1 MNRIRKISTNNGAE
15 CFSLAKGD
23 HDNVIPERC
32 QCIVLLSQE
41 SAYTIGGEIL
51 DVGVIGTGMMG
62 RNHARVYSEL
72 KAVDSLYLYDLN
84 EKAARDLAGAFEA
97 TASATLESLLKNVDA
112 VSVCVPTPYHFGV
125 AEQVLEAGVPLLIE
139 KPICATVEESRRLI
153 AKIPDGLVAGVGHIE
168 RFNPI
173 VPEINKIVRNPLY
186 IEMKRHNPA
195 SSRVSGSS
203 VVEDLMIH
211 DVDIMRNVLIPNGAY
226 RLAGSGNQDICSA
239 LFAFGGTSV
248 YLSASR
254 KSSKKIRM
262 IYIEEEEFTV
272 EGDFMAQEIYIHRKP
287 GQYAV
292 EDERYVQENIIEKVL
307 VNKQE
312 PLKLELSTFLD
323 CVAKGREFPVSPEQ
337 ALLNMEICEDVK
349 RCFAV

>member
-1 MNRIRKISTNNGAE
+1 M
-15 CFSLAKGD
+15 
-23 HDNVIPERC
+23 
-32 QCIVLLSQE
+32 
-41 SAYTIGGEIL
+41 
-51 DVGVIGTGMMG
+51 DVGVIGVGVMG

-84 EKAARDLAGAFEA
+84 QKAARDLAGTFGA
-97 TASATLESLLKNVDA
+97 TASPTVESLLKCVDA
-112 VSVCVPTPYHFGV
+112 VSVCVPTPYHFSI
-125 AEQVLEAGVPLLIE
+125 AETVLDAGVPLLVE
-139 KPICATVEESRRLI
+139 KPICATAEEARRLI
-153 AKIPDGLVAGVGHIE
+153 EKIPEGLVAGVGHIE

-173 VPEINKIVRNPLY
+173 VPEIKKIVRDPLY
-186 IEMKRHNPA
+186 VEMKRHNPA

-211 DVDIMRNVLIPNGAY
+211 DVDIMRNVLLPDGTY
-226 RLAGSGNQDICSA
+226 RLAGSGNSDVCSA
-239 LFAFGGTSV
+239 LFSFGGTTV

-262 IYIEEEEFTV
+262 IYIEEEEFTI

-287 GQYAV
+287 GQYSV
-292 EDERYVQENIIEKVL
+292 ENERYVQENIIEKVL

-323 CVAKGREFPVSPEQ
+323 CVAQRREFPVSPAQ
-337 ALLNMEICEDVK
+337 ALLNMEICEDVT
-349 RCFAV
+349 RCFAA

>member
-1 MNRIRKISTNNGAE
+1 MYTTIIIRSSRVCVRGN
-15 CFSLAKGD
+15 
-23 HDNVIPERC
+23 
-32 QCIVLLSQE
+32 
-41 SAYTIGGEIL
+41 TIGGETL
-51 DVGVIGTGMMG
+51 DVGVIGVGMMG

-84 EKAARDLAGAFEA
+84 GEAARDLASAFGATVSP
-97 TASATLESLLKNVDA
+97 TAEDLLRSVDA
-112 VSVCVPTPYHFGV
+112 VSVCVPTPFHFGV
-125 AEQVLEAGVPLLIE
+125 AETVLDAGVPLLIE
-139 KPICATVEESRRLI
+139 KPVCATAEETRRLI
-153 AKIPDGLVAGVGHIE
+153 GKIPDGLVVGVGHIE

-173 VPEINKIVRNPLY
+173 IPEIKKIVRDPLY

-211 DVDIMRNVLIPNGAY
+211 DIDIMRNVLLPEGAY
-226 RLAGSGNQDICSA
+226 HLSGSGNQDVCSA
-239 LFAFGGTSV
+239 LFSFGETPV

-262 IYIEEEEFTV
+262 IYIEEEEFTI

-287 GQYAV
+287 GRYAV

-323 CVAKGREFPVSPEQ
+323 CVAQGRAFPVSPAQ
-337 ALLNMEICEDVK
+337 ALLNMEICEEVA
-349 RCFAV
+349 RCFAA

>member
-1 MNRIRKISTNNGAE
+1 MYTIIIIWN
-15 CFSLAKGD
+15 SLVSVRG
-23 HDNVIPERC
+23 N
-32 QCIVLLSQE
+32 
-41 SAYTIGGEIL
+41 TIGGETL
-51 DVGVIGTGMMG
+51 DVGVIGVGMMG

-84 EKAARDLAGAFEA
+84 GEAARDLASAFGATVSP
-97 TASATLESLLKNVDA
+97 TAEDLLRSVDA
-112 VSVCVPTPYHFGV
+112 VSVCVPTPYHFSV
-125 AEQVLEAGVPLLIE
+125 ATRVLDAGVPLLIE
-139 KPICATVEESRRLI
+139 KPVCATAEETRRLI
-153 AKIPDGLVAGVGHIE
+153 GKIPDGLVVGVGHIE

-173 VPEINKIVRNPLY
+173 VPEIKKIVRDPLY

-211 DVDIMRNVLIPNGAY
+211 DVDIMRNVLLPDGNY
-226 RLAGSGNQDICSA
+226 HLSGSGNQDVCSA
-239 LFAFGGTSV
+239 LFSFGETPV

-287 GQYAV
+287 GRYAV

-323 CVAKGREFPVSPEQ
+323 CVAQGRAFPVSPAQ
-337 ALLNMEICEDVK
+337 ALVNMEICEEVA
-349 RCFAV
+349 RCFAA

>member
-1 MNRIRKISTNNGAE
+1 MYTTIIIWN
-15 CFSLAKGD
+15 SLVSVRG
-23 HDNVIPERC
+23 N
-32 QCIVLLSQE
+32 
-41 SAYTIGGEIL
+41 TIGGEIL
-51 DVGVIGTGMMG
+51 DVGVIGVGMMG

-84 EKAARDLAGAFEA
+84 GEAARDLASAFGATVSP
-97 TASATLESLLKNVDA
+97 TAEDLLRSVDA
-112 VSVCVPTPYHFGV
+112 VSVCVPTPFHFGV
-125 AEQVLEAGVPLLIE
+125 AETVLDAGVPLLIE
-139 KPICATVEESRRLI
+139 KPVCATAEETRRLI
-153 AKIPDGLVAGVGHIE
+153 GKIPDGLVVGVGHIE

-173 VPEINKIVRNPLY
+173 IPEIKKIVRDPLY

-211 DVDIMRNVLIPNGAY
+211 DIDIMRNVLLPEGAY
-226 RLAGSGNQDICSA
+226 HLSGSGNQDVCSA
-239 LFAFGGTSV
+239 LFSFGETPV

-262 IYIEEEEFTV
+262 IYIEEEEFTI

-287 GQYAV
+287 GRYAV

-323 CVAKGREFPVSPEQ
+323 CVAQGRAFPVSPAQ
-337 ALLNMEICEDVK
+337 ALLNMEICEEVA
-349 RCFAV
+349 RCFAA

>member
-1 MNRIRKISTNNGAE
+1 
-15 CFSLAKGD
+15 
-23 HDNVIPERC
+23 
-32 QCIVLLSQE
+32 
-41 SAYTIGGEIL
+41 
-51 DVGVIGTGMMG
+51 MG

-84 EKAARDLAGAFEA
+84 QKAARDLAGTFGA
-97 TASATLESLLKNVDA
+97 TASPTVESLLECVDA
-112 VSVCVPTPYHFGV
+112 VSVCVPTPYHFSI
-125 AEQVLEAGVPLLIE
+125 AETVLDAGVPLLVE
-139 KPICATVEESRRLI
+139 KPICATAEEARRLI
-153 AKIPDGLVAGVGHIE
+153 EKIPEGLVAGVGHIE

-173 VPEINKIVRNPLY
+173 VPEIKKIVRDPLY
-186 IEMKRHNPA
+186 VEMKRHNPA

-211 DVDIMRNVLIPNGAY
+211 DVDIMRNVLLPDGTY
-226 RLAGSGNQDICSA
+226 RLAGSGNSDVCSA
-239 LFAFGGTSV
+239 LFSFGGTTV

-262 IYIEEEEFTV
+262 IYIEEEEFTI

-287 GQYAV
+287 GQYSV
-292 EDERYVQENIIEKVL
+292 ENERYVQENIIEKVL

-323 CVAKGREFPVSPEQ
+323 CVAQRREFPVSPAQ
-337 ALLNMEICEDVK
+337 ALLNMEICEDVT
-349 RCFAV
+349 RCFAA

>member
-1 MNRIRKISTNNGAE
+1 M
-15 CFSLAKGD
+15 
-23 HDNVIPERC
+23 
-32 QCIVLLSQE
+32 
-41 SAYTIGGEIL
+41 
-51 DVGVIGTGMMG
+51 DVGVIGVGMMG

-97 TASATLESLLKNVDA
+97 TASATLESLLENVDA
-112 VSVCVPTPYHFGV
+112 VSVCVPTPYHLGV
-125 AEQVLEAGVPLLIE
+125 AEQVLDAGVPLLIE
-139 KPICATVEESRRLI
+139 KPICATAEESRRLI

-173 VPEINKIVRNPLY
+173 VPEIKKIVRNPLY

-211 DVDIMRNVLIPNGAY
+211 DVDIMRNVLLPDGAY
-226 RLAGSGNQDICSA
+226 RLAGSGNQDVCSA

>member
-1 MNRIRKISTNNGAE
+1 
-15 CFSLAKGD
+15 
-23 HDNVIPERC
+23 
-32 QCIVLLSQE
+32 
-41 SAYTIGGEIL
+41 
-51 DVGVIGTGMMG
+51 MG

-84 EKAARDLAGAFEA
+84 QKAARDLAGTFGA
-97 TASATLESLLKNVDA
+97 TASPTVESLLECVDA
-112 VSVCVPTPYHFGV
+112 VSICVPTPYHFSI
-125 AEQVLEAGVPLLIE
+125 AETVLDAGVPLLVE
-139 KPICATVEESRRLI
+139 KPICATAEEARRLI
-153 AKIPDGLVAGVGHIE
+153 EKIPEGLVAGVGHIE

-173 VPEINKIVRNPLY
+173 VPEIKKIVRDPLY
-186 IEMKRHNPA
+186 VEMKRHNPA

-211 DVDIMRNVLIPNGAY
+211 DVDIMRNVLLPDGTY
-226 RLAGSGNQDICSA
+226 RLAGSGNSDVCSA
-239 LFAFGGTSV
+239 LFSFGGTTV

-262 IYIEEEEFTV
+262 IYIEEEEFTI

-287 GQYAV
+287 GQYSV
-292 EDERYVQENIIEKVL
+292 ENERYVQENIIEKVL

-323 CVAKGREFPVSPEQ
+323 CVAQRREFPVSPAQ
-337 ALLNMEICEDVK
+337 ALLNMEICEDVT
-349 RCFAV
+349 RCFAA

>member
-1 MNRIRKISTNNGAE
+1 M
-15 CFSLAKGD
+15 
-23 HDNVIPERC
+23 
-32 QCIVLLSQE
+32 
-41 SAYTIGGEIL
+41 IG
-51 DVGVIGTGMMG
+51 VGMMG

-84 EKAARDLAGAFEA
+84 REAARDLAEAFGATVSPTVA
-97 TASATLESLLKNVDA
+97 DLLRDVDA
-112 VSVCVPTPYHFGV
+112 VSVCVPTPYHFKV
-125 AEQVLEAGVPLLIE
+125 AEQVLDAGVSLLIE
-139 KPICATVEESRRLI
+139 KPVCATAEESRRLI
-153 AKIPDGLVAGVGHIE
+153 GKIPNGLVTGVGHIE

-173 VPEINKIVRNPLY
+173 VPEIKKIVRDPLY

-195 SSRVSGSS
+195 SSRVNSSS

-211 DVDIMRNVLIPNGAY
+211 DVDIVRNVLLP
-226 RLAGSGNQDICSA
+226 AGDYHLTGGGNQEVCSA
-239 LFAFGGTSV
+239 LFSFGGTPV

-262 IYIEEEEFTV
+262 IYIEEEEFTI

-287 GQYAV
+287 GQYAAD
-292 EDERYVQENIIEKVL
+292 DERYVQENIIEKVL

-323 CVAKGREFPVSPEQ
+323 CVAKGREFPVSPAQ
-337 ALLNMEICEDVK
+337 ALLNMEICEDIA
-349 RCFAV
+349 RCFSPMMVLA

>member
-1 MNRIRKISTNNGAE
+1 
-15 CFSLAKGD
+15 
-23 HDNVIPERC
+23 
-32 QCIVLLSQE
+32 
-41 SAYTIGGEIL
+41 
-51 DVGVIGTGMMG
+51 MG

-72 KAVDSLYLYDLN
+72 KAVDSLHLYDLN
-84 EKAARDLAGAFEA
+84 AEAARNLADAFGATVSPSAGDLFR
-97 TASATLESLLKNVDA
+97 SVDA
-112 VSVCVPTPYHFGV
+112 VSICVPTPYHFGV
-125 AEQVLEAGVPLLIE
+125 SVTALEAGVPFLIE
-139 KPICATVEESRRLI
+139 KPICATAEETRRLI
-153 AKIPDGLVAGVGHIE
+153 EKIPDDLTVGVGHIE

-173 VPEINKIVRNPLY
+173 VPEIRKIIQSPLY

-211 DVDIMRNVLIPNGAY
+211 DIDIMRNVLLPDGTY
-226 RLAGSGNQDICSA
+226 SLSGSGSQDVCSA
-239 LFAFGGTSV
+239 LFSFGETPV

-262 IYIEEEEFTV
+262 IYIEEEDFTI

-287 GQYAV
+287 GRYAV

-323 CVAKGREFPVSPEQ
+323 CVVQGREFPVSPTQ
-337 ALLNMEICEDVK
+337 ALLNMEICEEIA
-349 RCFAV
+349 RCFA

>member
-1 MNRIRKISTNNGAE
+1 M
-15 CFSLAKGD
+15 
-23 HDNVIPERC
+23 
-32 QCIVLLSQE
+32 
-41 SAYTIGGEIL
+41 
-51 DVGVIGTGMMG
+51 DVGVIGIGMMG

-72 KAVDSLYLYDLN
+72 KAVDSLYLYDLDR
-84 EKAARDLAGAFEA
+84 KAAGDLAETFGA
-97 TASATLESLLKNVDA
+97 TASPTAEALLGNVDA
-112 VSVCVPTPYHFGV
+112 VSVCVPTPYHFSV
-125 AEQVLEAGVPLLIE
+125 AAQVLDAGVPLLIE
-139 KPICATVEESRRLI
+139 KPICATAEESRRLL
-153 AKIPDGLVAGVGHIE
+153 AEIPDGLVAGVGHIE

-173 VPEINKIVRNPLY
+173 VPEIKKIVQAPLY

-211 DVDIMRNVLIPNGAY
+211 DIDIVRNVLLPAGAY
-226 RLAGSGNQDICSA
+226 RLSSSGNEDVCSA
-239 LFAFGGTSV
+239 LFSFEGTPV

-262 IYIEEEEFTV
+262 IYIEEEEFTI

-292 EDERYVQENIIEKVL
+292 ENERYVQENIIEKVL

-312 PLKLELSTFLD
+312 PLKLELSTFLS
-323 CVAKGREFPVSPEQ
+323 CVDRGREFPVSPAQ
-337 ALLNMEICEDVK
+337 ALRNMEICEDVA
-349 RCFAV
+349 RCFA